1 MVAEVA
7 GLSGLPLGAR
17 VRVMWADG
25 RKTSG
30 LPGLDGGWIPM
41 PSHISPLYWTKEGW
55 SHDGLHGGAVPNA
68 IFHGVAIAFGEAGVL
83 VIEDSG
89 RLAILPP
96 EQLRVME

>member
-7 GLSGLPLGAR
+7 GLSGLPTGAR

-30 LPGLDGGWIPM
+30 RWGRDDGWIPM
-41 PSHISPLYWTKEGW
+41 PSRIGPLYWTKEGW
-55 SHDGLHGGAVPNA
+55 SHDRLHGGATPNA
-68 IFHGVAIAFGEAGVL
+68 VFHGTAIAFGSEGVL

-89 RLAILPP
+89 WLAILPP